1 MNLRKAAEGRDCKLR
16 LPGICNRDS
25 STVVL
30 CHIKR
35 GWCGSVKPPD
45 IVAVWGCSAC
55 HDVID
60 RRNTTHGWSEAEVDA
75 MILTAL
81 CEQLVTYTQERI
93 LKW

>member
-1 MNLRKAAEGRDCKLR
+1 MANLRKLAEGRDCKLR

-55 HDVID
+55 RDVID
-60 RRNTTHGWSEAEVDA
+60 RRVKSEFTEEQIDA
-75 MILTAL
+75 MILVSL
-81 CEQLVTYTQERI
+81 CEQLDTYVRERI
-93 LKW
+93 LRW